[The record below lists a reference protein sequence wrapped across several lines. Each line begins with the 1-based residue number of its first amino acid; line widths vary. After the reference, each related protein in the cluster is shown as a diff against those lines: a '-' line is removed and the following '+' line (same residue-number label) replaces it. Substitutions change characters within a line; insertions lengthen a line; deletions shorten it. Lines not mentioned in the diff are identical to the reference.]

1 MAITHPGPCRTHF
14 PARELK
20 HQETAVETKSLTPH
34 VILGL
39 CIALAGVAIG
49 IGIYKGRASDR
60 FVTVKG
66 LAEREVKADLAIWP
80 ITFRVT
86 GNDLGVLQR
95 DIDAGRAAVT
105 SFLLE
110 AGFQKDAISYSV
122 PRINDTQ
129 AFGSNVVTRY
139 RYVADVTVTTRSEN
153 VDLVKATMEKSGTLV
168 GKGVAL
174 TADNW
179 QTPTEFI
186 YTALNTIKP
195 EMIET
200 ATKDARAAAEKFAT
214 DSGSE
219 VGKIRSA
226 TQGYFSISNRDANS
240 PDVKLIRVVTSVE
253 FYLVD

>member
-1 MAITHPGPCRTHF
+1 MVSASGHP
-14 PARELK
+14 ELK
-20 HQETAVETKSLTPH
+20 HWEVVVDTKSFTPH
-34 VILGL
+34 LILGL
-39 CIALAGVAIG
+39 CIAFAGIAIG
-49 IGIYKGRASDR
+49 LGIYKGRSSDR
-60 FVTVKG
+60 YVTVKG

-86 GNDLGVLQR
+86 GNSLSALQR
-95 DIDAGRAAVT
+95 DIDAGRSAVT
-105 SFLLE
+105 SFLRD
-110 AGFQKDAISYSV
+110 AGFAQEAISYSV

-129 AFGSNVVTRY
+129 AFGSSVVTPY
-139 RYVADVTVTTRSEN
+139 RYVADVTVTSRSEN
-153 VDLVKATMEKSGTLV
+153 VDLVKQTMEKSGALV

-195 EMIET
+195 EMIEE

-214 DSGSE
+214 DSGSL

-240 PDVKLIRVVTSVE
+240 PDIKLIRVVTSVE

>member
-1 MAITHPGPCRTHF
+1 M
-14 PARELK
+14 
-20 HQETAVETKSLTPH
+20 
-34 VILGL
+34 ILGV

-49 IGIYKGRASDR
+49 IGVYKGRAVDR

-86 GNDLGVLQR
+86 GNDLATLQR

-105 SFLLE
+105 SFLRE
-110 AGFQKDAISYSV
+110 AGFAAETIGYSV

-129 AFGSNVVTRY
+129 AFGSNVATRY
-139 RYVADVTVTTRSEN
+139 RYVADVTVTTRSGN

-186 YTALNTIKP
+186 YTALNAIKP
-195 EMIET
+195 AMIEE

-240 PDVKLIRVVTSVE
+240 PDVKLIRVVTSIE
-253 FYLVD
+253 FYLID

>member
-1 MAITHPGPCRTHF
+1 LALQSDVNQEAVVELRTYL
-14 PARELK
+14 P
-20 HQETAVETKSLTPH
+20 QI
-34 VILGL
+34 ILGV
-39 CIALAGVAIG
+39 CITLAGTAIG
-49 IGIYKGRASDR
+49 IGIARGRSSDR

-86 GNDLGVLQR
+86 GNDLGALQR
-95 DIDAGRAAVT
+95 DIDAGRSTVT
-105 SFLLE
+105 TFVRE
-110 AGFQKDAISYSV
+110 AGFPQDAITYSV

-129 AFGSNVVTRY
+129 AFGSNVAARY
-139 RYVADVTVTTRSEN
+139 RYVADVTVTTRSAN
-153 VDLVKATMEKSGTLV
+153 VDLVKQTMERSGMLV

-195 EMIET
+195 GMIET
-200 ATKDARAAAEKFAT
+200 ATKDARAAADKFAT

>member
-1 MAITHPGPCRTHF
+1 VILRQ
-14 PARELK
+14 AREIK
-20 HQETAVETKSLTPH
+20 HPEEAVETKGLTPH

-39 CIALAGVAIG
+39 CIALAGIAIG
-49 IGIYKGRASDR
+49 LGIYKGRASDR

-95 DIDAGRAAVT
+95 DIDAGRVAVT
-105 SFLLE
+105 SFLRG
-110 AGFQKDAISYSV
+110 AGFSQEAISYSV

-139 RYVADVTVTTRSEN
+139 RYVADVTVTTRSDN
-153 VDLVKATMEKSGTLV
+153 VDLVKQTMEKSGALV

-195 EMIET
+195 EMIES

>member
-1 MAITHPGPCRTHF
+1 M
-14 PARELK
+14 
-20 HQETAVETKSLTPH
+20 
-34 VILGL
+34 ILGL
-39 CIALAGVAIG
+39 CIALAGIAIG
-49 IGIYKGRASDR
+49 IGFYKGRATDR
-60 FVTVKG
+60 YVTVKG
-66 LAEREVKADLAIWP
+66 LAEREVRADLAIWP

-86 GNDLGVLQR
+86 GNDLGALQK

-105 SFLLE
+105 TFLGE
-110 AGFQKDAISYSV
+110 AGFPKESISYSV

-129 AFGSNVVTRY
+129 AFGSNVTTKY

-153 VDLVKATMEKSGTLV
+153 VDLVKATMERSGTLV

-195 EMIET
+195 EMIEM
-200 ATKDARAAAEKFAT
+200 ATKDARAAADKFAT